1 MTSDLLVRAA
11 QLLVVLKIAL
21 VIYVFYPPAA
31 DSFAL
36 TKSSVSHVSA
46 LALAGV
52 LIAMAIR
59 DRRSLV
65 ITPVH
70 LAVLALLCAFALST
84 AFALDQTIALF
95 GTWRRYLGLDQLL
108 DHAALFVGVATVFR
122 TRRERGLLAF
132 GLLAIAVPVCVYG
145 AMQWTGHDFVRYI
158 EAPGSRP
165 IGTFG
170 QPDTAG
176 AFFGVVAASGAAF
189 ACWPWARWGIM
200 SRILAGALAAV
211 AISIGYATDT
221 RGTFIGLG
229 GGVAGFALISLVAW
243 SGLELDSRRTTVAVA
258 AGAVLA
264 ALGLFIAAPALAPL
278 FGGSGESR
286 LEIWQTAVRAVAARP
301 LLGVG
306 PDNFTA
312 AYPSLHDIRS
322 AMVSSSELQN
332 STHNAALYI
341 ATSSGLLGLLAW
353 TAMLVLTI
361 SRGIQAAAAR
371 DPDALLVVFVA
382 AYLGQG
388 LVTISDLGL
397 EWMPF
402 VAAGLAAASW
412 RERPITDASGPR
424 TPWGSVLTFGAVALI
439 AFAFLAQAQLSRL
452 VGSQAVAGANAL
464 LASGR
469 ALPAVDY
476 ASQVVQADNRRAE
489 HWGLFGTTLQAAGN
503 PGAARAAYQEAAQRE
518 PWNPLYWQ
526 NIALTYLAE
535 NDEVHAVT
543 AVDRSIA
550 ADPYGA
556 GSRDLA
562 ARLAFNKGDWAR
574 ALTDGTL
581 AIQIDPRNLD
591 EYEAPVRAAIHLQD
605 WAQAESLLR
614 TGLTE
619 KETAHLH
626 VLLALVYADSG
637 RHSEAV
643 TEIARALALAPGDP
657 EATQLQQQIGRP

>member
-1 MTSDLLVRAA
+1 MTSEPLVRAA

-21 VIYVFYPPAA
+21 VIFVFYPPAA

-36 TKSSVSHVSA
+36 VKSSVSHTSA
-46 LALAGV
+46 LALAAV
-52 LIAMAIR
+52 LIAIATR
-59 DRRSLV
+59 DRRSFVL
-65 ITPVH
+65 TPVH
-70 LAVLALLCAFALST
+70 VAVLALLCAFALAT
-84 AFALDQTIALF
+84 AFALDQTMALF
-95 GTWRRYLGLDQLL
+95 GTWRRYLGFDQVL
-108 DHAALFVGVATVFR
+108 DHGVLFLGVATAFR
-122 TRRERGLLAF
+122 TRRDRGLLAF
-132 GLLAIAVPVCVYG
+132 GLFAVAVPVCLYG
-145 AMQWTGHDFVRYI
+145 VIQWTGHDFVRYI
-158 EAPGSRP
+158 EAPGPRP

-176 AFFGVVAASGAAF
+176 AFFGVVAACAAAF
-189 ACWPWARWGIM
+189 ACWPWAPWGIT
-200 SRILAGALAAV
+200 SRILAGTLAVV
-211 AISIGYATDT
+211 AIAVGYATGT
-221 RGTFIGLG
+221 RGTFVGLG
-229 GGVAGFALISLVAW
+229 GGLAGFVLITLVAW
-243 SGLELDSRRTTVAVA
+243 RRPGVDRRRGTAVVA

-264 ALGLFIAAPALAPL
+264 ALILFLGAPALAPL

-286 LEIWQTAVRAVAARP
+286 LEIWQTAVRAVTARP

-306 PDNFTA
+306 PDNFAA

-322 AMVSSSELQN
+322 AIVSSGELQN

-353 TAMLVLTI
+353 AAMLVLTV
-361 SRGIQAAAAR
+361 SRGVQAAASR

-388 LVTISDLGL
+388 LVTITDLGL

-412 RERPITDASGPR
+412 RERPIADPSGRPLQ
-424 TPWGSVLTFGAVALI
+424 WGPVLTFGVLALVGC
-439 AFAFLAQAQLSRL
+439 AFLGQAQLSRL
-452 VGSQAVAGANAL
+452 AASQTIAGADAL

-476 ASQVVQADNRRAE
+476 ASQAVQADNRRAE
-489 HWGLFGTTLQAAGN
+489 HWALFATALQAAGN
-503 PGAARAAYQEAAQRE
+503 PGAARSAYQEAAQRE

-526 NIALTYLAE
+526 DIALTYLAE
-535 NDEVHAVT
+535 NDEVHAAA

-550 ADPYGA
+550 ADQYSA

-574 ALTDGTL
+574 ALTEGAL
-581 AIQIDPRNLD
+581 AIQIDPRNID

-605 WAQAESLLR
+605 WARAESLLH
-614 TGLTE
+614 TGLAQ

-637 RHSEAV
+637 KHSDAV
-643 TEIARALALAPGDP
+643 AEITRALAIAPGDP